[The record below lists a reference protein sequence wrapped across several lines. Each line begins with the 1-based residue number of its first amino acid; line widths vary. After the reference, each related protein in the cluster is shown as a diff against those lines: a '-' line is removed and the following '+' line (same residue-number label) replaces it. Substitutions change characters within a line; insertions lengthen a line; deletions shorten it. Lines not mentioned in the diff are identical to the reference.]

1 MLRGIINGICRAAG
15 GLRQIANTG
24 TAVIHKMPIAFLHT
38 APKIVLRGV
47 SHLICAALDLFVS
60 GDIRLRPAPSLI
72 KAGQHKNQPD
82 LWITLPQAEDSLRCQ
97 SIKSQGTTCAEIAIA
112 LLNQLDQGVLQ
123 VLGDFGQ
130 IICRQFPMSG
140 EANCFYAHKLRLPLE
155 YYKCQNSGDNI
166 YSIYPD
172 PLNINSLWIGQ
183 SDIYRLYMEAMGM
196 SDIAKIIGQRIR
208 NYRTQKGLSQEK
220 LAELAGCHP
229 TYIGQLERGE
239 KNATLESVEKIAS
252 AMDISLSE
260 LFDKLGKSGSNN
272 IAAKCYDLV
281 ASKNEAEQKQLYK
294 MLQEMDKYKN
304 Q

>member
-1 MLRGIINGICRAAG
+1 
-15 GLRQIANTG
+15 
-24 TAVIHKMPIAFLHT
+24 
-38 APKIVLRGV
+38 
-47 SHLICAALDLFVS
+47 
-60 GDIRLRPAPSLI
+60 
-72 KAGQHKNQPD
+72 
-82 LWITLPQAEDSLRCQ
+82 
-97 SIKSQGTTCAEIAIA
+97 
-112 LLNQLDQGVLQ
+112 
-123 VLGDFGQ
+123 
-130 IICRQFPMSG
+130 
-140 EANCFYAHKLRLPLE
+140 
-155 YYKCQNSGDNI
+155 
-166 YSIYPD
+166 
-172 PLNINSLWIGQ
+172 
-183 SDIYRLYMEAMGM
+183 M

-252 AMDISLSE
+252 AIDISLSE
-260 LFDKLGKSGSNN
+260 LFDKLGKSGGNN

>member
-1 MLRGIINGICRAAG
+1 
-15 GLRQIANTG
+15 
-24 TAVIHKMPIAFLHT
+24 
-38 APKIVLRGV
+38 
-47 SHLICAALDLFVS
+47 
-60 GDIRLRPAPSLI
+60 
-72 KAGQHKNQPD
+72 
-82 LWITLPQAEDSLRCQ
+82 
-97 SIKSQGTTCAEIAIA
+97 
-112 LLNQLDQGVLQ
+112 
-123 VLGDFGQ
+123 
-130 IICRQFPMSG
+130 
-140 EANCFYAHKLRLPLE
+140 
-155 YYKCQNSGDNI
+155 
-166 YSIYPD
+166 
-172 PLNINSLWIGQ
+172 
-183 SDIYRLYMEAMGM
+183 M

-220 LAELAGCHP
+220 LAELVGCHP

-260 LFDKLGKSGSNN
+260 LFDKLGKSGGNN

>member
-1 MLRGIINGICRAAG
+1 
-15 GLRQIANTG
+15 
-24 TAVIHKMPIAFLHT
+24 
-38 APKIVLRGV
+38 
-47 SHLICAALDLFVS
+47 
-60 GDIRLRPAPSLI
+60 
-72 KAGQHKNQPD
+72 
-82 LWITLPQAEDSLRCQ
+82 
-97 SIKSQGTTCAEIAIA
+97 
-112 LLNQLDQGVLQ
+112 
-123 VLGDFGQ
+123 
-130 IICRQFPMSG
+130 
-140 EANCFYAHKLRLPLE
+140 
-155 YYKCQNSGDNI
+155 
-166 YSIYPD
+166 
-172 PLNINSLWIGQ
+172 
-183 SDIYRLYMEAMGM
+183 M

-260 LFDKLGKSGSNN
+260 LFDKLGKSDGDN

-304 Q
+304 QS

>member
-1 MLRGIINGICRAAG
+1 L
-15 GLRQIANTG
+15 
-24 TAVIHKMPIAFLHT
+24 
-38 APKIVLRGV
+38 
-47 SHLICAALDLFVS
+47 
-60 GDIRLRPAPSLI
+60 
-72 KAGQHKNQPD
+72 
-82 LWITLPQAEDSLRCQ
+82 
-97 SIKSQGTTCAEIAIA
+97 
-112 LLNQLDQGVLQ
+112 
-123 VLGDFGQ
+123 
-130 IICRQFPMSG
+130 
-140 EANCFYAHKLRLPLE
+140 
-155 YYKCQNSGDNI
+155 
-166 YSIYPD
+166 
-172 PLNINSLWIGQ
+172 
-183 SDIYRLYMEAMGM
+183 

-208 NYRTQKGLSQEK
+208 NYRTKKGLSQEK

-260 LFDKLGKSGSNN
+260 LFDKLGKSGGNN

>member
-1 MLRGIINGICRAAG
+1 
-15 GLRQIANTG
+15 
-24 TAVIHKMPIAFLHT
+24 
-38 APKIVLRGV
+38 
-47 SHLICAALDLFVS
+47 
-60 GDIRLRPAPSLI
+60 
-72 KAGQHKNQPD
+72 
-82 LWITLPQAEDSLRCQ
+82 
-97 SIKSQGTTCAEIAIA
+97 
-112 LLNQLDQGVLQ
+112 
-123 VLGDFGQ
+123 
-130 IICRQFPMSG
+130 
-140 EANCFYAHKLRLPLE
+140 
-155 YYKCQNSGDNI
+155 
-166 YSIYPD
+166 
-172 PLNINSLWIGQ
+172 
-183 SDIYRLYMEAMGM
+183 M

-220 LAELAGCHP
+220 LDELAGCHP